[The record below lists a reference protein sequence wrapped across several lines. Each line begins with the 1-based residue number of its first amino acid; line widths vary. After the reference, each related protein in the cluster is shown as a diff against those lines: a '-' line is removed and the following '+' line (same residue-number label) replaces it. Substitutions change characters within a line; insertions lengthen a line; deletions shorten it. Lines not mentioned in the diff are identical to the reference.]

1 MGKKVIKR
9 DGSIED
15 FLPEKIA
22 RVVKAA
28 GLEPKKARALVNTLN
43 DWAVASPKEEIS
55 SLEIRDKVLTELKK
69 TDTSVANLFAWYQKT
84 KDKS

>member
-9 DGSIED
+9 DGSRED

-28 GLEPKKARALVNTLN
+28 GLEPKKTAALVNTVN
-43 DWAVASPKEEIS
+43 DWAMAQPKAEIS
-55 SLEIRDKVLTELKK
+55 SLEIRDKVLAELKK

-84 KDKS
+84 KD